1 MVPVGTRPALHSY
14 RLLLLVPFTSDGS
27 PEGCNRPGC
36 NVSHP
41 RASWHTGPVYVG
53 YSVASNYGH
62 PIVCARSSRPDNR
75 TQHRSNPEAI
85 TSLKCIHRAGRAA
98 EKLSR
103 PPTWFQD
110 TVGLSARNK
119 LGWRHAWI
127 LWDPLFEVSRRTAE
141 TPGRR
146 QRCLGA
152 LEPNHMLVDRERRP
166 THPIELY
173 PRASVMFQKSPFCPG
188 TLPRTL
194 KRSSCTAG
202 VRSYES
208 EHGRSAQRCRCGSMR
223 ER

>member
-1 MVPVGTRPALHSY
+1 MESCRK
-14 RLLLLVPFTSDGS
+14 RLSGDPI
-27 PEGCNRPGC
+27 
-36 NVSHP
+36 
-41 RASWHTGPVYVG
+41 
-53 YSVASNYGH
+53 SVAPKIFVYTLWYKQK
-62 PIVCARSSRPDNR
+62 NR
-75 TQHRSNPEAI
+75 ILFFQKAVYRFATH
-85 TSLKCIHRAGRAA
+85 C
-98 EKLSR
+98 
-103 PPTWFQD
+103 QD
-110 TVGLSARNK
+110 TVGFFARNK

-166 THPIELY
+166 THPIELD
-173 PRASVMFQKSPFCPG
+173 PRAFVMFQKSPFCPG

-202 VRSYES
+202 VRSYGS